1 MGTVNNM
8 KVEHMKG
15 QGALVII
22 LAVFA
27 IAASFSAGYFY
38 MQTKQSAPVE
48 KTETEV
54 AISETPATNESTVTP
69 TPTQSDVKTTV
80 TLAPAAKKAPH
91 TAVVVFEPPLG
102 GEFEDKSAIQL
113 KVVNPFLDYYADE
126 YGEGYLVSLAISQNT
141 QASKA
146 QYPYLASAIFK
157 NGGNSGFVISKNNGV
172 IQYWA
177 PDCMKCTFS
186 ASFKATYPDIVKN
199 FE

>member
-1 MGTVNNM
+1 MGTVTNM
-8 KVEHMKG
+8 NVEHMKG

-22 LAVFA
+22 LVVFA
-27 IAASFSAGYFY
+27 LGASFAAGYFY
-38 MQTKQSAPVE
+38 MQTKQAPVV
-48 KTETEV
+48 KSDTEV
-54 AISETPATNESTVTP
+54 IISATPATNESTVTP
-69 TPTQSDVKTTV
+69 IPTQSDVKTSASAT
-80 TLAPAAKKAPH
+80 PAAKKTPH

-126 YGEGYLVSLAISQNT
+126 YGEGYLVSLAISQNM

-146 QYPYLASAIFK
+146 QYPYLATAIFK
-157 NGGNSGFVISKNNGV
+157 NGENSGFVISKNNGV

>member
-1 MGTVNNM
+1 MGTVTLG
-8 KVEHMKG
+8 KKHYMKG
-15 QGALVII
+15 QSTLILL
-22 LAVFA
+22 LAVVA
-27 IAASFSAGYFY
+27 LGASFAAGYFF
-38 MQTKQSAPVE
+38 MQSKQTAQ
-48 KTETEV
+48 
-54 AISETPATNESTVTP
+54 ISQTDTAVTVTPEANESTVTP
-69 TPTQSDVKTTV
+69 TPTEPDVKSSTTV
-80 TLAPAAKKAPH
+80 TPAAKKAPH

-113 KVVNPFLDYYADE
+113 RVVNPFLDYYADE
-126 YGEGYLVSLAISQNT
+126 YGEGYLVSLAISQNI

-146 QYPYLASAIFK
+146 QYPYLATAIFK

>member
-1 MGTVNNM
+1 
-8 KVEHMKG
+8 MKG
-15 QGALVII
+15 QNTLIV
-22 LAVFA
+22 LLSVFA
-27 IAASFSAGYFY
+27 LGSSFAAGYFY
-38 MQTKQSAPVE
+38 MQSKQTAAAVQTGTAIPV
-48 KTETEV
+48 T
-54 AISETPATNESTVTP
+54 ETPATNESTVMP
-69 TPTQSDVKTTV
+69 TPTLSDTKTTP
-80 TLAPAAKKAPH
+80 TTTPAGNKAPH

-126 YGEGYLVSLAISQNT
+126 YGEGYLVSLAISQNV
-141 QASKA
+141 QSSKS
-146 QYPYLASAIFK
+146 QYPYLATAIFK
-157 NGGNSGFVISKNNGV
+157 NGGNSGFVIGKNNGV